1 MFCRNC
7 GKELPDEAKFCNQCG
22 QPVKRIETTPE
33 PEPVVI
39 PEPEPEPAFIPEPEP
54 LVIPEPEPIV
64 IPAPEAAPTPE
75 PERTD
80 PPAGASRVIRS
91 PKRQEAVLPE
101 EARVPQKEPTY
112 GQMFED
118 EPELPEENRPLS
130 AWAYFGYRIL
140 FMIPVIGFI
149 LLIVFSF
156 AGRNVN
162 RKNFARSY
170 WWELLVVV
178 AILLIL
184 FVLILTGVFKGAIE
198 TAIAWLRDTGL
209 SRILKAVG

>member
-1 MFCRNC
+1 MFCGNC
-7 GKELPDEAKFCNQCG
+7 GKELPADAVFCNQCG
-22 QPVKRIETTPE
+22 QQVKRIEPIPE
-33 PEPVVI
+33 PDFLPESEPESEPPVI
-39 PEPEPEPAFIPEPEP
+39 PEPIAIPQPEPASGT
-54 LVIPEPEPIV
+54 
-64 IPAPEAAPTPE
+64 APTQDREDRPM
-75 PERTD
+75 
-80 PPAGASRVIRS
+80 GGSRVIRS
-91 PKRQEAVLPE
+91 AKKPADVLPE
-101 EARVPQKEPTY
+101 ETRVSQEKTY
-112 GQMFED
+112 AQVFED